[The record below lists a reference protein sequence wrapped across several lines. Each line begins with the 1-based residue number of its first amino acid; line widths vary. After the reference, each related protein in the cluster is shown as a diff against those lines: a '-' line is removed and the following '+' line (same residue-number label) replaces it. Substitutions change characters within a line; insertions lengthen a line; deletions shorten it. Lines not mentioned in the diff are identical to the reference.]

1 MSCCPNKTG
10 IDQAESADRGVLEFN
25 LSFWAVSVELACGAL
40 AYPASGAKTA
50 QGIG

>member
-1 MSCCPNKTG
+1 MGSSPDKPCVDKIEP
-10 IDQAESADRGVLEFN
+10 ADCGVLELD
-25 LSFWAVSVELACGAL
+25 LSFGAVSVELAWGAL